1 MCIFSYQFPRYTETV
16 CFRREKKC
24 EKGYPDQPFQG
35 AQMKEVLRQP
45 KSTMPCATSK
55 IKAINAIIKNH
66 KDTVRRPRHQGAGL
80 SVQNAQASGGC
91 VVQMLLKHQEPQMR
105 EPLCQPKTKI
115 NCAAFIVKAISEIHR
130 NLKLGSQI
138 HPKHE
143 GTTFPDENVQCQET
157 TRSEKVNK
165 DTRRTIKKKKRITK
179 DNQQDSNGN
188 VQVDKHGQ
196 KRTEVS
202 QHDLQSPCCAECTTG
217 LQ

>member
-138 HPKHE
+138 HPKYK
-143 GTTFPDENVQCQET
+143 GTTFPDENVQCRET

-179 DNQQDSNGN
+179 DNQQDSNEN

-202 QHDLQSPCCAECTTG
+202 KHDL
-217 LQ
+217 

>member
-1 MCIFSYQFPRYTETV
+1 MCIFSYQFPRCTETV
-16 CFRREKKC
+16 CFRGEKKC

-91 VVQMLLKHQEPQMR
+91 VVQMLPKHQEPQTR

-138 HPKHE
+138 HPKYK
-143 GTTFPDENVQCQET
+143 GTTFPDENVQCRET

-179 DNQQDSNGN
+179 DNQQDSNEN

-202 QHDLQSPCCAECTTG
+202 QHDLQSPCCAERTTG

>member
-35 AQMKEVLRQP
+35 MQMKEVLRQP

-91 VVQMLLKHQEPQMR
+91 VVQMLPKHQEPQTR

-138 HPKHE
+138 HPKYK
-143 GTTFPDENVQCQET
+143 GTTFPDENVQCRET

-165 DTRRTIKKKKRITK
+165 DTRRTVKKKKRITK
-179 DNQQDSNGN
+179 DNQQDSNEN

>member
-1 MCIFSYQFPRYTETV
+1 
-16 CFRREKKC
+16 
-24 EKGYPDQPFQG
+24 
-35 AQMKEVLRQP
+35 MKEVLRQP
-45 KSTMPCATSK
+45 KSTMPFATSK
-55 IKAINAIIKNH
+55 IKTIKKAIKNH
-66 KDTVRRPRHQGAGL
+66 QDTVRRPRHQGAGL

-91 VVQMLLKHQEPQMR
+91 VVQMLPKHQEPQMR
-105 EPLCQPKTKI
+105 EPLCQPKNKI

-143 GTTFPDENVQCQET
+143 GTTFPDENMQCWET

-179 DNQQDSNGN
+179 DNQQDSNEN

-202 QHDLQSPCCAECTTG
+202 QHDLQSPCCAERTTG

>member
-1 MCIFSYQFPRYTETV
+1 MCIFSYQFPRCTETV

-35 AQMKEVLRQP
+35 TQMKEVLRQP

-91 VVQMLLKHQEPQMR
+91 VVQMLPKHQEPQMR

-143 GTTFPDENVQCQET
+143 GTTFPDENVQCRET

-202 QHDLQSPCCAECTTG
+202 QHDLQSPCCAERTTG